1 MGNHDYII
9 SEVKFFQE
17 QDRDATKEFLSGT
30 GIDLDKRCASKIP
43 TFLQIDENIKKFGLI
58 PTRNGNEVEV
68 ANSNKDV
75 LFSLIFDNDTTEET
89 QVFMFKIGRGSN
101 YEILIDFIKFLGTS
115 FGKFLIYSDSGIMTL
130 ITSEKLTKQILKE
143 FTE

>member
-1 MGNHDYII
+1 MANHDYII

-17 QDRDATKEFLSGT
+17 EDRDATKEFLSGT
-30 GIDLDKRCASKIP
+30 GIDLDEQCVSKIP
-43 TFLQIDENIKKFGLI
+43 TFLQIDQHIKKFGLI
-58 PTRNGNEVEV
+58 PTRNGSEVEV
-68 ANSNKDV
+68 INSNKDV
-75 LFSLIFDNDTTEET
+75 LFSLIFDDETTEET
-89 QVFMFKIGRGSN
+89 QVFMFEIGRGSN
-101 YEILIDFIKFLGTS
+101 YEILIDFIKFLATS